1 MRKCVDI
8 QRLLQADKPS
18 FSPLSIQD
26 LTYVS
31 HMKIASKFT
40 VAVPTVSNVWFN
52 TLLNYIYKFMQVYAL
67 KPEVLICGMILVI
80 ILIYVQAVDVWSR
93 SLLARIHYTLGRTTS
108 KVSKLQFLV
117 DDSINNGVKP
127 NWELKEGYIAAYAM
141 QGHRARMEDRFV
153 VNENMNSTGVSLFA
167 VFDGH
172 GGEFAANYVR
182 DKLISN
188 INQKIIELKNMLAGK
203 GTKIYDQGE
212 RTMDEIGKKD
222 NNDSKD
228 EKSLQQK
235 KSFRKVASTS
245 LTDDCMNESFKV
257 SDPELLDKLESLSP
271 ITRKARLCRP
281 DIKQILKVDTINYIE
296 GNKINYG
303 KLITDEIL
311 TADKLLVEAAKKN
324 MDVAG
329 IYLYIYRVSQTTRTT
344 QFFRKTQYFRK
355 KCFQKKL

>member
-1 MRKCVDI
+1 MNVVKI
-8 QRLLQADKPS
+8 LQFHLCQASRFEKRYS
-18 FSPLSIQD
+18 ASNEQHKLYEQ
-26 LTYVS
+26 TYVS

-108 KVSKLQFLV
+108 K
-117 DDSINNGVKP
+117 
-127 NWELKEGYIAAYAM
+127 
-141 QGHRARMEDRFV
+141 
-153 VNENMNSTGVSLFA
+153 
-167 VFDGH
+167 
-172 GGEFAANYVR
+172 FAANYVR

>member
-1 MRKCVDI
+1 MNVVKI
-8 QRLLQADKPS
+8 LQFHLCQASRFEKRYS
-18 FSPLSIQD
+18 ASNEQHKLYEQ
-26 LTYVS
+26 TYVS

-172 GGEFAANYVR
+172 GGE
-182 DKLISN
+182 
-188 INQKIIELKNMLAGK
+188 
-203 GTKIYDQGE
+203 
-212 RTMDEIGKKD
+212 
-222 NNDSKD
+222 
-228 EKSLQQK
+228 
-235 KSFRKVASTS
+235 
-245 LTDDCMNESFKV
+245 
-257 SDPELLDKLESLSP
+257 
-271 ITRKARLCRP
+271 ARLCRP